1 MEGVGVGILGG
12 FDWWKGDGMT
22 RVAVV
27 TGGGSGLGREMALA
41 LAGAGFL
48 VWVTGRTEDKLKET
62 AAAAGEV
69 RSEAAGG
76 GAGGAGGRVR
86 WAVLDVGDG
95 GAVREFFG
103 GLERVDVLVNN
114 AGTGAP
120 AAAVQD
126 VAEADWRRVVDTNL
140 TGSFLCAQAAFD
152 LMLRQDPKGGR
163 IINNGSISAHI
174 PRPRGIAYT
183 ASKHAI
189 SGLTKGLELEGRP
202 HGITACQIDIGNA
215 ATAMTERME
224 QGVLQP
230 DGSIAAEPTF
240 DPKIVADFVVRIA
253 QLPTTVAVPN
263 LTVMAAG
270 MPYAGRG

>member
-1 MEGVGVGILGG
+1 MG
-12 FDWWKGDGMT
+12 FVT

-41 LAGAGFL
+41 LARAGFQ

-62 AAAAGEV
+62 AALGGEQ
-69 RSEAAGG
+69 
-76 GAGGAGGRVR
+76 VR
-86 WAVLDVGDG
+86 WAVLDVVDG
-95 GAVREFFG
+95 AAVRGFFG
-103 GLERVDVLVNN
+103 GLGRVDVLVNN

-120 AAAVQD
+120 AAGVED

-140 TGSFLCAQAAFD
+140 TGAFLCAQAAYEV
-152 LMLRQDPKGGR
+152 MLRQQPKGGR
-163 IINNGSISAHI
+163 IINNGSISAHV
-174 PRPRGIAYT
+174 PRPQGIAYT

-189 SGLTKGLELEGRP
+189 SGLTKGLELEGRA

-215 ATAMTERME
+215 ATAMTARME

-230 DGSIAAEPTF
+230 DGSIAVEPTF

-253 QLPTTVAVPN
+253 ELPTSVAVPT

-270 MPYAGRG
+270 MPYVGRG